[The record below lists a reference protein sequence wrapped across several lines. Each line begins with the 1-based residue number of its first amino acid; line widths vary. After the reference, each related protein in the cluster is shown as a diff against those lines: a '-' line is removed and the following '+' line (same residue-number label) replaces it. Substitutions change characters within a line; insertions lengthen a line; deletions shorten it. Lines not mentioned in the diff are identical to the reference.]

1 MNGKVAYAAVFSL
14 FAAFPMAALA
24 QPPVLPLP
32 RPALPGEPQPA
43 ATAPAL
49 PPPLPSGPP
58 PWSDKSLSGDARADL
73 VQAQMTREEELTLVR
88 GYFGV
93 DYPWTAK
100 VYPEAI
106 RKALPG
112 SAGYVPGIPRLGIP
126 ALTESDASLGV
137 ANGRH
142 MRPGDQAVALPSSL
156 LTAAT
161 WNGGL
166 AYAGG
171 AMFGAEAHHK
181 GFNVMLA
188 GGVDLAREPR
198 GGRTFEYAGEDPL
211 LAGIMAGEAIR
222 GTQDLHIISTIK
234 HFALND
240 QETGRMTM
248 SANISDAAMRESDL
262 LAFEIAIERGDPG
275 AVMCSYNRI
284 NTVYA
289 CENDYLLNT
298 VLKGDWGYK
307 GFVLSDWGAVH
318 STVDAANN
326 GLDQESAYSY
336 DKEDYFGE
344 ALSQAVAAGTVPET
358 RLHDMVHRILRTTFA
373 KGLFDYPPVKKPIAV
388 KTDLAVAQSVAEE
401 GIVLLKNAQD
411 LLPISLLKRPSRRIT
426 IIGGYADLGVLS
438 GSGSSQVIPIGNTPS
453 LEVLAGGAV
462 WMGPDQTPQ
471 IPAGTIVLDPPS
483 PYAAIREQAPW
494 ARVVFYDGGDVAKAA
509 ALARISD
516 IVIVFA
522 QQWTSEGWDVPDL
535 SLPGNQDELINAVA
549 DANSRT
555 IVVLQTGGPVLMP
568 WLNKVGAVLEAW
580 YPGNRGANAIARILF
595 GAVNPS
601 GRLPITF
608 PQSENQLPR
617 PVIPGHEQAYS
628 RIPLEGT
635 RSPFDIDYVE
645 GANVG
650 YKWFKAKKLTPLF
663 PFGYGLSYTSF
674 EFGGLRVA
682 GGQTLSV
689 SFDMRN
695 TGKHP
700 GKATAQVYATLPGG
714 VARLIG
720 WSKLDLKPGETRR
733 VTLTADP
740 RLLATF
746 DSEAHLWR
754 VAAGDYAV
762 TLGSSSAEFSANATV
777 HIAASAIKP

>member
-1 MNGKVAYAAVFSL
+1 MNGKVAYAAVFCL
-14 FAAFPMAALA
+14 LAAFPMAALA
-24 QPPVLPLP
+24 QPQVVPLP
-32 RPALPGEPQPA
+32 RPVLPGEP
-43 ATAPAL
+43 
-49 PPPLPSGPP
+49 PPTLPSGPL
-58 PWSDKSLSGDARADL
+58 PWTDKSLPADARADL
-73 VQAQMTREEELTLVR
+73 VQAYITRDEELTLVR

-93 DYPWTAK
+93 NYPWTAK
-100 VYPEAI
+100 IYPEAI
-106 RKALPG
+106 RNVLPG

-126 ALTESDASLGV
+126 ALSESDASLGV

-171 AMFGAEAHHK
+171 AMIGAEARNK

-188 GGVDLAREPR
+188 GGINLAREPR
-198 GGRTFEYAGEDPL
+198 GGRTFEYLGEDPL

-222 GTQDLHIISTIK
+222 GTQDLDIISTIK
-234 HFALND
+234 HFAVND
-240 QETGRMTM
+240 QETGRMTI
-248 SANISDAAMRESDL
+248 SANLSDAAMRESDL
-262 LAFEIAIERGDPG
+262 LAFEIAVERGDPG

-284 NTVYA
+284 NNVYG
-289 CENDYLLNT
+289 CENDYLLNK

-318 STVDAANN
+318 STVEAANN
-326 GLDQESAYSY
+326 GLDQESSFSS
-336 DKEDYFGE
+336 DRQDFFGE
-344 ALSQAVAAGTVPET
+344 ALAQAVAAGTIPEA
-358 RLHDMVHRILRTTFA
+358 RLRDMVHRILRTMFV
-373 KGLFDYPPVKKPIAV
+373 KGLIDHPIFKQPIDV
-388 KTDLAVAQSVAEE
+388 KTDLNVAQRDAEE

-411 LLPISLLKRPSRRIT
+411 LLPLSLVKRPSRRIT
-426 IIGGYADLGVLS
+426 IIGGYADLGVIS

-453 LEVLAGGAV
+453 LEILAGGAV

-471 IPAGTIVLDPPS
+471 IPAGTIILNPPS
-483 PYAAIREQAPW
+483 PYAAIRGLAPW
-494 ARVVFYDGGDVAKAA
+494 ARVVHYDGSNIAKAV

-516 IVIVFA
+516 VVIVFA
-522 QQWTSEGWDVPDL
+522 QQWTSEGWDSPDL
-535 SLPGNQDELINAVA
+535 SLPGNQDELIDAVA
-549 DANSRT
+549 GANRRT
-555 IVVLQTGGPVLMP
+555 VVVLQTGGPVLMP
-568 WLNKVGAVLEAW
+568 WLDKVGAVLEAW

-608 PQSENQLPR
+608 PQSESQLPR

-663 PFGYGLSYTSF
+663 PFGFGLSYTSF
-674 EFGGLRVA
+674 DFGGLRAA
-682 GGQTLSV
+682 GGTTLSV
-689 SFDMRN
+689 SFEMRN
-695 TGKHP
+695 TGKRP
-700 GKATAQVYATLPGG
+700 GKATAQVYATTPGG

-733 VTLTADP
+733 VALTADP

-746 DSEAHLWR
+746 DSGANQWR
-754 VAAGDYAV
+754 MAEGDYAV
-762 TLGSSSAEFSANATV
+762 TLGESSAEVS
-777 HIAASAIKP
+777 ASATAHITASTIKP

>member
-1 MNGKVAYAAVFSL
+1 MNGKVAYAAVLSL
-14 FAAFPMAALA
+14 FAAFPIAALA
-24 QPPVLPLP
+24 QPQVLPLP

-43 ATAPAL
+43 ASALAL
-49 PPPLPSGPP
+49 PPPLPCGPP
-58 PWSDKSLSGDARADL
+58 PWSDKSLTADARADL
-73 VQAQMTREEELTLVR
+73 VQTYMTREEELVLVR

-100 VYPEAI
+100 LYPDAI
-106 RKALPG
+106 RNALPG

-126 ALTESDASLGV
+126 ALTESDASRGV

-161 WNGGL
+161 WNSGL

-198 GGRTFEYAGEDPL
+198 GGRTFEYVGEDPL
-211 LAGIMAGEAIR
+211 LAGVMAGEAIR

-234 HFALND
+234 HFAMND

-248 SANISDAAMRESDL
+248 SAIISDPAMRESDL
-262 LAFEIAIERGDPG
+262 LSFEIAIERGDPG
-275 AVMCSYNRI
+275 AVMCSYNRL
-284 NTVYA
+284 NTIYA
-289 CENDYLLNT
+289 CENDYLLNK

-326 GLDQESAYSY
+326 GLDQESAYNY

-344 ALSQAVAAGTVPET
+344 ALGQAVAAGAGPEA
-358 RLHDMVHRILRTTFA
+358 RRHDMVHRILRTMFA
-373 KGLFDYPPVKKPIAV
+373 KGLFDDPPVKKPIDV
-388 KTDLAVAQSVAEE
+388 KTDLAVAQRDAEE

-411 LLPISLLKRPSRRIT
+411 LLPISLVKRPSRRIT

-438 GSGSSQVIPIGNTPS
+438 GSGSSQVIPIGNMPS

-462 WMGPDQTPQ
+462 WMGPDKTPQ
-471 IPAGTIVLDPPS
+471 IPAGTIILHPPS
-483 PYAAIREQAPW
+483 PYEAIRQQAPW

-509 ALARISD
+509 ALARVSD

-549 DANSRT
+549 DINPRT
-555 IVVLQTGGPVLMP
+555 VVVVENGGPVLMP
-568 WLNKVGAVLEAW
+568 WLDKVGAVLEAW
-580 YPGNRGANAIARILF
+580 YPGNRGADAIARILF

-608 PQSENQLPR
+608 PQNESQLPR
-617 PVIPGHEQAYS
+617 PLIPGHELAYS
-628 RIPLEGT
+628 RIPLEGMQ
-635 RSPFDIDYVE
+635 SPFDINYVE

-650 YKWFKAKKLTPLF
+650 YKWFKAKNLTPLF
-663 PFGYGLSYTSF
+663 PFGFGLSYTSF
-674 EFGGLRVA
+674 EFGGLNVT
-682 GGQTLSV
+682 GGTTLSV

-695 TGKHP
+695 TGRLQ
-700 GKATAQVYATLPGG
+700 GKATAEVYATPPGG
-714 VARLIG
+714 VARLIS

-733 VTLTADP
+733 VTLAADP

-746 DSEAHLWR
+746 DADAHLWR
-754 VAAGDYAV
+754 VAEGNYAV
-762 TLGSSSAEFSANATV
+762 TLGSSSAQVS
-777 HIAASAIKP
+777 ASAIAHITASTIKP

>member
-1 MNGKVAYAAVFSL
+1 MNGKVAFAVVFSL
-14 FAAFPMAALA
+14 LAAFPMAALA
-24 QPPVLPLP
+24 QPQVLPQP
-32 RPALPGEPQPA
+32 RPVQPGEPQPVA
-43 ATAPAL
+43 NAPAL
-49 PPPLPSGPP
+49 PPPLPSGPL
-58 PWSDKSLSGDARADL
+58 PWSDKSLTADARADL
-73 VQAQMTREEELTLVR
+73 VQAYMTRDEELTLVR

-93 DYPWTAK
+93 NYPWLPK
-100 VYPEAI
+100 GYSEAI

-126 ALTESDASLGV
+126 ALSESDASLGV

-161 WNGGL
+161 WNGSL

-171 AMFGAEAHHK
+171 AMIGAEARYK

-211 LAGIMAGEAIR
+211 LAGVTAGEAIR
-222 GTQDLHIISTIK
+222 GIQDMHIISTIK

-240 QETGRMTM
+240 QETGRTTM
-248 SANISDAAMRESDL
+248 SANIPDAAARESDL
-262 LAFEIAIERGDPG
+262 LAFEIAIEHGDPG

-289 CENDYLLNT
+289 CENDYLLNK

-326 GLDQESAYSY
+326 GLDQESSYSH
-336 DKEDYFGE
+336 DQEDYFGE
-344 ALSQAVAAGTVPET
+344 ALGQAVAAGTVPQV
-358 RLHDMVHRILRTTFA
+358 RLQDMVHRILRTMFA
-373 KGLFDYPPVKKPIAV
+373 KGLIDQPVVKKPIDA
-388 KTDLAVAQSVAEE
+388 KTDLDVAQRDAEE

-411 LLPISLLKRPSRRIT
+411 LLPITFLKRPSRRIT

-438 GSGSSQVIPIGNTPS
+438 GSGSSQVIPIGDTQA

-462 WMGPDQTPQ
+462 QMGSDQKPQ
-471 IPAGTIVLDPPS
+471 IPSGTLILDPPS
-483 PYAAIREQAPW
+483 PYATIRAQAPW
-494 ARVVFYDGGDVAKAA
+494 ARVVFYDGSEIAKAT
-509 ALARISD
+509 ALARVSD
-516 IVIVFA
+516 VVIVFA

-535 SLPGNQDELINAVA
+535 SLPGNQDELIAAVA
-549 DANSRT
+549 DANPRT
-555 IVVLQTGGPVLMP
+555 IVVLENGGPVLMP

-595 GAVNPS
+595 GDVNPS

-608 PQSENQLPR
+608 PQNESQLPR
-617 PVIPGHEQAYS
+617 PVIPGHDLAYS
-628 RIPLEGT
+628 RIALEGAH
-635 RSPFDIDYVE
+635 SPFDIDYVE

-650 YKWFKAKKLTPLF
+650 YKWFKTKKLTPLF
-663 PFGYGLSYTSF
+663 PFGFGLSYTDF
-674 EFGGLRVA
+674 EFGGLSA
-682 GGQTLSV
+682 TGGATLNV

-695 TGKHP
+695 IGKRE
-700 GKATAQVYATLPGG
+700 GKATAQVYATPPGG

-720 WSKLDLKPGETRR
+720 WSKVDLKSGETHR

-740 RLLATF
+740 RLLASF
-746 DSEAHLWR
+746 DTDAHLWR
-754 VAAGDYAV
+754 VAEGEYAV
-762 TLGSSSAEFSANATV
+762 TLGESSAEVSASASV
-777 HIAASAIKP
+777 HITASTIKP